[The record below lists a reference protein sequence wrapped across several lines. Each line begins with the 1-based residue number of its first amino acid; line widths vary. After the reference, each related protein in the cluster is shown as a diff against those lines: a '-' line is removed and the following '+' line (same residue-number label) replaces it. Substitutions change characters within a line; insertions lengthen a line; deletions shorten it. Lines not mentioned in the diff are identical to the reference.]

1 MKKRVFLL
9 LLLISAFLVGCSG
22 SNKVNTETGTESQ
35 KETQKET
42 IKETEKETQKET
54 RKETEKETEKE
65 TVKETE
71 KETVKETEKETEKE
85 AKDPSKKY
93 VALTF
98 DDGPHPTRT
107 QKLLNI
113 LDKYNVKATFF
124 MLGKNANAYP
134 ALVKEVASKG
144 HEVANHSYNHPNLA
158 KLSYDNVM
166 KELTSTDQ
174 AIINSGVQKPKFVRP
189 PYGSFNDNVKKAIK
203 NNGQT
208 MVNWSVDT
216 LDWKYRNTASIMSY
230 VKQQVHPGAIIL
242 MHDIHETSVDAVP
255 SVIEY
260 LKSQGY
266 EFVTV
271 SDIL

>member
-1 MKKRVFLL
+1 MKKRLFLL
-9 LLLISAFLVGCSG
+9 FLLISVFLVGCAG

-35 KETQKET
+35 KETQR
-42 IKETEKETQKET
+42 ETQKET
-54 RKETEKETEKE
+54 VKETQKE

-71 KETVKETEKETEKE
+71 KETAKETEKERVKETEKETEKE

-107 QKLLNI
+107 KKLLNI
-113 LDKYNVKATFF
+113 LDDYKVKATFF
-124 MLGKNANAYP
+124 MIGKNANANP
-134 ALVKEVASKG
+134 GLVKEVSNRG
-144 HEVANHSYNHPNLA
+144 HEVTNHSYNHPNLA
-158 KLSYDNVM
+158 NLSYDNIM

-174 AIINSGVQKPKFVRP
+174 AIINSSVQKPKLVRP

-216 LDWKYRNTASIMSY
+216 LDWKHRNTPSIMSY

-242 MHDIHETSVDAVP
+242 MHDIHETTVDAVP